1 MTQDESPSKKPVFKL
16 KANGSGMKDGT
27 SSVLRYARQG
37 VDAPSWE
44 LNLEVFEGLIGYR
57 FSDEKLLCTALT
69 HRSLQAIGERSH
81 YERLEFLGDAV
92 LDLAIAELL
101 LEEYPAANEGTLS
114 KLRAALVNTTCLAS
128 VAAELEFGKHVRLSR
143 GEMVAGGAERPALLA
158 DVVEAV
164 VGAVFYESGYD
175 RTKEM
180 VRKVFGNRIRE
191 VAPSDPKTE
200 LQERVHMLARKAPQY
215 KVECTEGPEHSPVF
229 VSVVLIDGEILGR
242 GRGSTK
248 KLSQQAAA
256 AEALKA
262 LAAVE
267 R

>member
-1 MTQDESPSKKPVFKL
+1 MTEDDSQPKKPLFKL
-16 KANGSGMKDGT
+16 KMNGVGTKDVSAT
-27 SSVLRYARQG
+27 VLRYSRPAP
-37 VDAPSWE
+37 DAPSLE
-44 LNLEVFEGLIGYR
+44 MDLEVFESLIGYR
-57 FSDEKLLCTALT
+57 FADEKLLCTALT

-101 LEEYPAANEGTLS
+101 LEEYPTANEGTLS

-128 VAAELEFGKHVRLSR
+128 VATELEFGKYVRLSR

-164 VGAVFYESGYD
+164 VGAAFYESGYD
-175 RTKEM
+175 RTKEL
-180 VRKVFGNRIRE
+180 VRKVFGKRIKD

-200 LQERVHMLARKAPQY
+200 LQEKVHMLARKAPQY

-229 VSVVLIDGEILGR
+229 VSVVLIDGEVFGR

-262 LAAVE
+262 LADVTK
-267 R
+267 